1 MQLVSMTQALAGPRK
16 GPFPA
21 FSREALYDFRKRYGL
36 SQEDVAHAIGV
47 SVSTLNR
54 WENLHQRPLRIYA
67 IALRD
72 FMARVVA
79 EEADGRAA

>member
-1 MQLVSMTQALAGPRK
+1 MTLIDMATHLAGPRK

-21 FSREALYDFRKRYGL
+21 FSRESLRQFRERYSL

-54 WENLHQRPLRIYA
+54 WENLHQRPLRLYA
-67 IALRD
+67 TALRD

-79 EEADGRAA
+79 DEADGRAA